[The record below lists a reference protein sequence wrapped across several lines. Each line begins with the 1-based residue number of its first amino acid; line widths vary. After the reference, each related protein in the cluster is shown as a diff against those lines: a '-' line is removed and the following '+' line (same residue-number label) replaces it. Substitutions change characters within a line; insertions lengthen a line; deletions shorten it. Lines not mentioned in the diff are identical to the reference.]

1 MQLNYIE
8 PTNVA
13 IMDAGKACILINSQT
28 GDFQLINP
36 EMYALLAANI
46 GCQLR
51 LTLQLRD
58 LVIEKTGSLRNEK
71 LALFPGHY
79 SVTVAERRKSVVEA
93 LTRALAGVANEEAI
107 DELGRG
113 LRLIGEINALIVE
126 P

>member
-1 MQLNYIE
+1 MQLNHIE

-13 IMDAGKACILINSQT
+13 IMDAGKACVLINSQT
-28 GDFQLINP
+28 GDFQLIDP
-36 EMYALLAANI
+36 ELFALLSINAS
-46 GCQLR
+46 CQLR
-51 LTLQLRD
+51 LTLQHRD
-58 LVIEKTGSLRNEK
+58 LEVEKTGSLRNEK

-79 SVTVAERRKSVVEA
+79 PVTVAERRKSVVEA
-93 LTRALAGVANEEAI
+93 LTRALAGVVNEEAI

>member
-8 PTNVA
+8 PTNVS

-28 GDFQLINP
+28 GDFQLIDP

-51 LTLQLRD
+51 LTLQHRD
-58 LVIEKTGSLRNEK
+58 LEVEKTGSLRNEK

-79 SVTVAERRKSVVEA
+79 PVTVAERRKSVVEA
-93 LTRALAGVANEEAI
+93 LTRALAGVTNEEAI
-107 DELGRG
+107 NELGLG
-113 LRLIGEINALIVE
+113 LRLIGEINALIIE